1 MKKIKLTEEQL
12 TTIIKRIIN
21 EDDNYV
27 RDFYISFFSNQV
39 SQDDLT
45 QYELY
50 ELFNQIEN
58 NLYLDADRKNRLLQI
73 VASKIELPEKE
84 ELIPNTDVLIY
95 HKPHYGDTWVDSR
108 SLPTDVVPNK
118 DEYNFITIDKGPT
131 KEIGEFSRIV
141 NDVEKKVG
149 ADLGLL
155 YPYNKFRKLRGTGD
169 IIIAYKK

>member
-27 RDFYISFFSNQV
+27 RDFYISFFNNEV
-39 SQDDLT
+39 SKDDLT

-58 NLYLDADRKNRLLQI
+58 NLYLDDDRKNRLLQI

-84 ELIPNTDVLIY
+84 ELILMY
-95 HKPHYGDTWVDSR
+95 
-108 SLPTDVVPNK
+108 
-118 DEYNFITIDKGPT
+118 
-131 KEIGEFSRIV
+131 
-141 NDVEKKVG
+141 
-149 ADLGLL
+149 
-155 YPYNKFRKLRGTGD
+155 
-169 IIIAYKK
+169 